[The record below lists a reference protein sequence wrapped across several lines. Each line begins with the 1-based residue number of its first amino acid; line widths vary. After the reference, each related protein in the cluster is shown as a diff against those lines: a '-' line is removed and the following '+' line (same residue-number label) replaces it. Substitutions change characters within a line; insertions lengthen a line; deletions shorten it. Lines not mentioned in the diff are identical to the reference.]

1 MADTDIVNRLKTLE
15 DENLRLRRA
24 IEELSILNDLS
35 RTIAPDTTKVEM
47 VIKIRVA
54 LRPEYFAAPAHFEQ
68 TRRIFGPELCYE
80 YRTGQ
85 SFVANGEKDA
95 VFGALLESFRK
106 DALPYLSGEKF
117 PGRFALSKYM
127 DIVKHPY
134 QYRDDRQ
141 EPQ

>member
-1 MADTDIVNRLKTLE
+1 MKPYERIFLPNGLE
-15 DENLRLRRA
+15 AEVY
-24 IEELSILNDLS
+24 DLS
-35 RTIAPDTTKVEM
+35 RPIAPDTTKVEM
-47 VIKIRVA
+47 VIKVRVA

-68 TRRIFGPELCYE
+68 TRRIFGPEIFYE

-85 SFVANGEKDA
+85 SFVSNEEKDA